1 MNHNLILAWRNHY
14 GQLRRRKREDL
25 PYEELMELF
34 MLTVERLDAALAA
47 NAAKDSE
54 VVDLKGQITV
64 LQGQVVNVMPAEVV
78 AKVETLVTALAGPEV
93 VAVPAG

>member
-47 NAAKDSE
+47 NSAKDAE
-54 VVDLKGQITV
+54 VVDLKNQVVV
-64 LQGQVVNVMPAEVV
+64 LQGQVANVLPADVV
-78 AKVETLVTALAGPEV
+78 AKAESLVTAIVGP
-93 VAVPAG
+93 AA